1 MLKHAI
7 RIIMVP
13 FILAAR
19 LALGIAAFVTSI
31 ASSVIG
37 MTVTVFVVLSVIEFA
52 IGYWQNGVAFMVL
65 ALLASPIGLPAIA
78 NFMLNRM
85 DHILGFFEGLLC

>member
-1 MLKHAI
+1 MIKHVL
-7 RIIMVP
+7 RIILAP
-13 FILAAR
+13 FMLTIRLMLGLAAF
-19 LALGIAAFVTSI
+19 ITSI

-37 MTVTVFVVLSVIEFA
+37 ITVTLFMLLSVTEFV
-52 IGYWQNGVAFMVL
+52 IGYWQNGFAFMAL

-78 NFMLNRM
+78 NFLLNRM